1 MNKELYNYDT
11 LIHSTENKLPTQI
24 DPKNNI
30 CVVVTHQDGSKEWW
44 YGSNLVTDWG
54 DIYYAKKAA
63 GETPS
68 TGENFFA
75 PSCVLNNPASADTIA
90 KDDKYGEVN
99 SPITTG
105 TGTATDSVRPLTV
118 SSPTYPK
125 TNDQDSDN
133 TGASADSVSYRFDW
147 ATTQMDT
154 GSGTQN
160 PIRGGAIYDATRTGS
175 NLTATT
181 LILTHWNFANPAS
194 FHKTSTDTLKLFV
207 NHTFNGVTTP

>member
-11 LIHSTENKLPTQI
+11 LIHSTENKIPTQI

-30 CVVVTHQDGSKEWW
+30 CVVVTHQDNSKEWW

-54 DIYYAKKAA
+54 DIYYAKKSA

-68 TGENFFA
+68 TGENFYA

-90 KDDKYGEVN
+90 KLDKYGQVL

-118 SSPTYPK
+118 ASPTYPK

-133 TGASADSVSYRFDW
+133 GGAGLDSVSYRFDW
-147 ATTQMDT
+147 SQTQMDT

-160 PIRGGAIYDATRTGS
+160 PIRGGAIYDASRTGS

-181 LILTHWNFANPAS
+181 LILTHWNFANPTS

-207 NHTFNGVTTP
+207 NHTFNGVAT